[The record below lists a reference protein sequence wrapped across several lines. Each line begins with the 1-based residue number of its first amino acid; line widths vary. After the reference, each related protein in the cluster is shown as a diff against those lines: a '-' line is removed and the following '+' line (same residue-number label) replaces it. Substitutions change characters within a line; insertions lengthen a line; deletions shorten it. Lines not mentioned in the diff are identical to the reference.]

1 MRTSSQSS
9 TAVTWGLHM
18 LISAAFV
25 LACILPSD
33 RVFAEAKPSAAER
46 DTAEVADGPA
56 PVQLGTWHVIGPFKD
71 KLHGLHHLSFNH
83 VFDVETHAVQAG
95 GEFVD
100 LSKSWAADNF
110 AGEDDTVRN
119 WRERSDW
126 KDGYLNY
133 LPCGPAPMRNETC
146 YLYRTITASAPMT
159 VDVRIDALDAI
170 RLWLDGK
177 QLGTAETPNRA
188 SASRYAASLRTRL
201 SLKAGENRLL
211 VKITSMHG
219 LHGFAFAMPPYTPT
233 HGRIPGQGLASV
245 PPDLSPAAR
254 VRNFRFE
261 VEPIPM
267 FDPPRLKMADQLE
280 SHAPK
285 TEAGIAYRKRLAAL
299 REVVEPVQEKSLPAD
314 APEVAQAAGAIG
326 QFLDNEKKRLP
337 PIVYLECPTFAIN
350 AVAPYTTSGAAPASI
365 RILDPSSPE
374 TPPRT
379 VFHDPQMCL
388 WWINLS
394 YDAKTIFFAGRKG
407 AHWHVYE
414 IGVDGENLRQITS
427 GNHSNISPVLLPSGE
442 IMFVSTR
449 MNTRVMCQTQPS
461 GRLFVAARDGSR
473 VRLVSANTLS
483 DHDPQVMNNGQVIF
497 TRWDYGI
504 DKNVFCRQNLW
515 TMNPDGTGFRLFG
528 SNTKEDPNGFWQP
541 RPIPGR
547 PEVVTV
553 FGAHHNYHAGM
564 IGLVWNQGT
573 GRERDRR
580 GEGFRWITDELPTV
594 GDFGVAWTFQHPFPL
609 NEHQFLVSY
618 GGDGENKNRLYL
630 LDDRGNRHRI
640 HQAQGKLGCWNPLPL
655 VARDVPPVIQ
665 SSVDPAAAEFVYR
678 DPVEANREPADQLRG
693 TFVLQ
698 DVYEGLGSHVQR
710 GEIRSLHILEQ
721 MPRSREVHGAES
733 LWGQWVA
740 MSRGTMYA
748 RRLIGIVPVEEDG
761 SAHFTVPA
769 LRDISLHAVDAEG
782 RTVRHM
788 GSTMHVMPGE
798 TQGCVGCHETRGMT
812 PPRPQKTVLAMQ
824 RPPSVP
830 TYPEWTERGV
840 LDFNT
845 VVQPVLDAHC
855 VECHSG
861 NLPDGAIDLSNDRTN
876 YFTMAYD
883 TLLDRGQVHYVPI
896 AGTGHEEGTSKTR
909 GAYVSRIREIIEG
922 EHYDVALSAEERQRI
937 YIWIDA
943 NVPYYGT
950 YEMTDP
956 RTFGGR
962 DRWYAQDNNA
972 WFMKYYKPT
981 FDRRC
986 MGCHQRR
993 VMTRTYNYN
1002 PGGDGRVVVSSDL
1015 WDETALAQF
1024 QHGHGR
1030 ISRIGQYGPSERIN
1044 LTHPEWSFALTAPLA
1059 EEAGGFGFCKTKD
1072 GEPVFKDKEDDDYQR
1087 MLAAI
1092 RLGHLRLYANPR
1104 VDMPADY
1111 VATTRNN
1118 QYDAAEIQQQFAEL
1132 DKPKLSDGISVL
1144 QSPPADAVNL
1154 ALKAVA
1160 SSDDGI
1166 PLEPNPVIMLSGAND
1181 GDPETMWDDVNGRPE
1196 YRLTLTWESPVALR
1210 AISITGWEHHDF
1222 APRDFTILAD
1232 GQEIGRVS
1240 HAAYL
1245 DNRLILSIPKTECRS
1260 LELRIDGYYLGSP
1273 CIRELE
1279 VYGK

>member
-1 MRTSSQSS
+1 MSPFLRLFSAVMRTFNSL
-9 TAVTWGLHM
+9 T
-18 LISAAFV
+18 SAFF
-25 LACILPSD
+25 LGFHIILSGALPARCVS
-33 RVFAEAKPSAAER
+33 AEAKPSVDEPT
-46 DTAEVADGPA
+46 TAEAADRVT
-56 PVQLGTWHVIGPFKD
+56 PVQLGNWRVIGPFKD
-71 KLHGLHHLSFNH
+71 KLHGLHHVSFNH
-83 VFDVETHAVQAG
+83 VFDVETHAVQAAG
-95 GEFVD
+95 KLVD
-100 LSKSWAADNF
+100 ISKSWAAENF
-110 AGEDDTVRN
+110 PGEDDTVRR
-119 WRERSDW
+119 WRERPDW
-126 KDGYLNY
+126 QDGYLNY
-133 LPCGPAPMRNETC
+133 LPHGPAPMRNETC
-146 YLYRTITASAPMT
+146 YLYRTIAVSEPT
-159 VDVRIDALDAI
+159 VVSVRIDALDAI

-177 QLGTAETPNRA
+177 EIATAETPGRA
-188 SASRYAASLRTRL
+188 GSSRFAASLRTNL

-233 HGRIPGQGLASV
+233 HALLPGQGAFGRR
-245 PPDLSPAAR
+245 DLSPAAR
-254 VRNFRFE
+254 VGDIRFE
-261 VEPIPM
+261 VKPTPM
-267 FDPPRLKMADQLE
+267 FDPPRLKMAERLE

-285 TEAGIAYRKRLAAL
+285 TAEGIAYAKRLAAL
-299 REVVEPVQEKSLPAD
+299 RSVVEPVRAKSLPGD
-314 APEVAQAAGAIG
+314 SPQFVRAAGAIER
-326 QFLDNEKKRLP
+326 FFDDEKKRLP
-337 PIVYLECPTFAIN
+337 PIVYIQCPSFHVNAI
-350 AVAPYTTSGAAPASI
+350 APYTTGGAAPASI
-365 RILDPSSPE
+365 CIFDPSM
-374 TPPRT
+374 TDAPPRT

-388 WWINLS
+388 WWMNLS
-394 YDAKTIFFAGRKG
+394 YDAKTIFFAGKKG
-407 AHWHVYE
+407 PHWHLYE

-427 GNHSNISPVLLPSGE
+427 GEHSNISPVLLPGGD
-442 IMFVSTR
+442 IIFVSTR
-449 MNTRVMCQTQPS
+449 MNTRVMCQTQPA
-461 GRLFVAARDGSR
+461 GRLFVADRDGSR

-483 DHDPQVMNNGQVIF
+483 DHDPQVINNGRVIF

-528 SNTKEDPNGFWQP
+528 SNTKEDPNAFWQA
-541 RPIPGR
+541 RAIPGR
-547 PEVVTV
+547 PEVVAV

-564 IGLVWNQGT
+564 IGLVWNQGM

-594 GDFGVAWTFQHPFPL
+594 GDYGVAWTFQHPYPL

-618 GGDGENKNRLYL
+618 GGDGEHKNRLYL
-630 LDDRGNRHRI
+630 LDDMGNRHLI
-640 HQAQGKLGCWNPLPL
+640 HEAQRKLGCWNPLPL
-655 VARDVPPVIQ
+655 VARDVPPVIP
-665 SSVDPAAAEFVYR
+665 STIDPAAAEFVYR
-678 DPVEANREPADQLRG
+678 DPLEVNRKPADKLRG

-698 DVYEGLGSHVQR
+698 DVYEGLGSHVKR

-721 MPRSREVHGAES
+721 MPRSREVRGAQS

-748 RRLIGIVPVEEDG
+748 RRLIGIVPVEKDG

-788 GSTMHVMPGE
+788 GATIHVMPGE

-812 PPRPQKTVLAMQ
+812 PPGPQQTLLAMQ

-830 TYPEWTERGV
+830 TYPEWTDRGV
-840 LDFNT
+840 LDFNR

-909 GAYVSRIREIIEG
+909 GAYVSRIRKILEG
-922 EHYDVALSAEERQRI
+922 KHYDVSLSREDRRRI
-937 YIWIDA
+937 YVWIDA

-956 RTFGGR
+956 KTFGGR
-962 DRWYAQDNNA
+962 DRWYAQDANA
-972 WFMKYYKPT
+972 WFMKHYKPT

-993 VMTRTYNYN
+993 VMPRTYNYN
-1002 PGGDGRVVVSSDL
+1002 PGGDGRIVVSSDL
-1015 WDETALAQF
+1015 WDETALGQF

-1059 EEAGGFGFCKTKD
+1059 KDAGGFGFCKTKD
-1072 GEPVFKDKEDDDYQR
+1072 GEPVFKDEEDVDYQR
-1087 MLAAI
+1087 ILAAI
-1092 RLGHLRLYANPR
+1092 RLGHLRMYANPR

-1111 VATTRNN
+1111 VKATRHDE
-1118 QYDAAEIQQQFAEL
+1118 YDTAQ
-1132 DKPKLSDGISVL
+1132 
-1144 QSPPADAVNL
+1144 
-1154 ALKAVA
+1154 
-1160 SSDDGI
+1160 
-1166 PLEPNPVIMLSGAND
+1166 
-1181 GDPETMWDDVNGRPE
+1181 
-1196 YRLTLTWESPVALR
+1196 
-1210 AISITGWEHHDF
+1210 
-1222 APRDFTILAD
+1222 
-1232 GQEIGRVS
+1232 
-1240 HAAYL
+1240 
-1245 DNRLILSIPKTECRS
+1245 
-1260 LELRIDGYYLGSP
+1260 
-1273 CIRELE
+1273 IREQLD
-1279 VYGK
+1279 